1 MERRQISICIPTYQ
15 RAALLKRNL
24 THLSEISDLDME
36 VVISDNASTDGT
48 RDVAVSF
55 EGRFAGFRYH
65 RQQENRGGLE
75 NAQMAIS
82 LASGVCSYILCDDDQ
97 IVPAGIQAALRL
109 MDERRNLVAVYG
121 GHQEWDADG
130 DRILATCQK
139 VNEIQVYHPR
149 EELKVINKF
158 SAFQWPLV
166 RTSIFQR
173 FCFFNRH
180 SHGTRRIVAKL
191 LNFGSIAF
199 IPQIFYKHA
208 HTVPRYEYN
217 LTEGFYHDEYRSDYE
232 LFFAEM
238 DLDFANADQLAG
250 ITQFIRS
257 RCVPAYMQGVRFA
270 RLKGEYLTER
280 NFLLRAKVYGLVNYD
295 KLQEWER
302 SFLLSA
308 VAERLWKIIKGMPEI
323 KTLVVEKTPVMS
335 HFMKLVADRFGEKG
349 PDIEHVEFEAFIEI
363 EDHPENF
370 FLAEQYGL
378 LEKRLER
385 YEIINPAKQHAL
397 YDLIASLRLTRRP
410 LNLQI

>member
-1 MERRQISICIPTYQ
+1 MERRQISICIPTFQ
-15 RAALLKRNL
+15 RAALLKRTL
-24 THLSEISDLDME
+24 THLSEISDIDME
-36 VVISDNASTDGT
+36 VVISDNASTDET
-48 RDVAVSF
+48 PEVARSF
-55 EGRFAGFRYH
+55 EERFTGFRYH
-65 RQQENRGGLE
+65 RQRENRGSFE
-75 NAQMAIS
+75 NTQMAIS
-82 LASGVCSYILCDDDQ
+82 LASSECSYVLCDDDQ

-139 VNEIQVYHPR
+139 VKELQVYYPG
-149 EELKVINKF
+149 EELKVINTF

-173 FCFFNRH
+173 FCFFNRY

-208 HTVPRYEYN
+208 HTVPRYEYS
-217 LTEGFYHDEYRSDYE
+217 LTEGFFHDEYRSDYE

-238 DLDFANADQLAG
+238 DLDFNNADRVSN

-257 RCVPAYMQGVRFA
+257 RVVPAYLQGVRFA

-280 NFLLRAKVYGLVNYD
+280 NFLMRAKVYGLVNYD

-302 SFLLSA
+302 QFLLFA
-308 VAERLWKIIKGMPEI
+308 VAERLWNIIKGMPEI
-323 KTLVVEKTPVMS
+323 KTIVVEKTPVMS
-335 HFMKLVADRFGEKG
+335 HFIKLLSERFGEEL
-349 PDIEHVEFEAFIEI
+349 PDIKELEFEAIIEI
-363 EDHPENF
+363 EDHPETF
-370 FLAEQYGL
+370 FFAEQYGL

-385 YEIINPAKQHAL
+385 YDTINPAKQHAL
-397 YDLIASLRLTRRP
+397 YDLIASLRLTRKP